1 MSRVH
6 IGAYG
11 QTVFS
16 LLLSEHLGGSK
27 LQLRGRKGSVQIGQ
41 REIEV
46 IAGLAEIFGV
56 ECDQATVSALTDK
69 IYGKQMK
76 DMPLEREAELEQAL
90 EDTTLLLKLHIGQA
104 ADSAAHDNPLPKYEQ
119 CSNPR
124 CARYM
129 PGYRPLCS
137 NCKRAFGEA
146 R

>member
-1 MSRVH
+1 MQTIQ

-16 LLLSEHLGGSK
+16 LLPSEHLGGSR
-27 LQLRGRKGSVQIGQ
+27 LQLRSREGSIRIGR
-41 REIEV
+41 REIEI

-56 ECDQATVSALTDK
+56 ECDQPTINVLTDRMS
-69 IYGKQMK
+69 GHQM
-76 DMPLEREAELEQAL
+76 E
-90 EDTTLLLKLHIGQA
+90 A
-104 ADSAAHDNPLPKYEQ
+104 ADSLAHDNPIPKHEQ

-129 PGYRPLCS
+129 PGYRPLCT
-137 NCKRAFGEA
+137 NCKKAFKEA